1 MLSSELLLCVVG
13 NGWVLCVAFY
23 GRITLIICVAYVAT
37 VWKKGE
43 NGKDRKMLKTYVPD
57 EDLFL
62 CKINKIISMLTVC
75 G

>member
-1 MLSSELLLCVVG
+1 MIVREWNGRFSCVE
-13 NGWVLCVAFY
+13 FY
-23 GRITLIICVAYVAT
+23 GRITLIIFVAHVTT